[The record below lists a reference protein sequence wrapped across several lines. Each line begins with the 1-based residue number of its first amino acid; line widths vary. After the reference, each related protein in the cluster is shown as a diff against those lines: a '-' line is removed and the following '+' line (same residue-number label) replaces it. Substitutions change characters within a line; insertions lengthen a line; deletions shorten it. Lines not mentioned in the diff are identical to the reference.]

1 MPRKRPRPALAALA
15 FIALAAPLLVPVA
28 ARGQAVPQAS
38 HVPEFGTM
46 WTFDAPP
53 LDHWRARYGF
63 APDAAWFDHVRLSAV
78 RLPGCSASF
87 VSEDGMV
94 LTNHHCSR
102 GCIAGVSPA
111 DADYMKDGFVAAS
124 RTDEVRC
131 PGVYLDQLQSIDNVT
146 ARVRGA
152 ITTPATAAARQVEQR
167 DAAVRAI
174 QEECRATTGLT
185 CQVVSFYQGGMY
197 GLYRYRRFD
206 DVRLVWAPEH
216 DVASFGGDPDNFT
229 YPRYSLDATLLRVYE
244 DDQPY
249 RPGHFLPWHAPGAVE
264 GDLVFVV
271 GNPGSTGRLLTMA
284 QMEFLRDVTYPATL
298 DNLARRLTVLR
309 ELAGRGE
316 AERRRYQNQIFSAEN
331 TQKATTGYLTGL
343 RDSTIMARKA
353 AFEGDF
359 RRRVEAD
366 RALRA
371 RYGASWDAIA
381 AAQRELA
388 ASAARARYY
397 GFTGTAPVLGQ
408 AAALV
413 RLPGQAALPDSA
425 RLAPFRGPALENA
438 QRMLLRD
445 MPADTALERLL
456 LADWLTAAL
465 RELGPR
471 DPLVVAF
478 LAGRSPEAAAA
489 ALMAETTL
497 GSVDARRALLEGSA
511 AAVAASRDPLIV
523 AVRALEPASLELAR
537 SGARLNATLSA
548 HTQLLGEAIF
558 AAYGQALPPDATFT
572 LRISDGVVKGFPMN
586 GTIAPYRTS
595 FMGMYAR
602 SLEFDAVPPFQLPAR
617 WLERQ
622 AQLDLATPMNF
633 VSTNDIIGGN
643 SGSPVIDRE
652 GRLVGLIFDGNIEM
666 LPNRFIFTDEV
677 SRAVSVHARAITEA
691 LRRVY
696 DAAHLA
702 DELEAPAVTRA
713 AGQ

>member
-1 MPRKRPRPALAALA
+1 
-15 FIALAAPLLVPVA
+15 
-28 ARGQAVPQAS
+28 
-38 HVPEFGTM
+38 
-46 WTFDAPP
+46 
-53 LDHWRARYGF
+53 
-63 APDAAWFDHVRLSAV
+63 
-78 RLPGCSASF
+78 
-87 VSEDGMV
+87 
-94 LTNHHCSR
+94 
-102 GCIAGVSPA
+102 
-111 DADYMKDGFVAAS
+111 
-124 RTDEVRC
+124 
-131 PGVYLDQLQSIDNVT
+131 
-146 ARVRGA
+146 
-152 ITTPATAAARQVEQR
+152 
-167 DAAVRAI
+167 
-174 QEECRATTGLT
+174 
-185 CQVVSFYQGGMY
+185 
-197 GLYRYRRFD
+197 
-206 DVRLVWAPEH
+206 
-216 DVASFGGDPDNFT
+216 
-229 YPRYSLDATLLRVYE
+229 
-244 DDQPY
+244 
-249 RPGHFLPWHAPGAVE
+249 
-264 GDLVFVV
+264 
-271 GNPGSTGRLLTMA
+271 
-284 QMEFLRDVTYPATL
+284 
-298 DNLARRLTVLR
+298 
-309 ELAGRGE
+309 
-316 AERRRYQNQIFSAEN
+316 
-331 TQKATTGYLTGL
+331 
-343 RDSTIMARKA
+343 
-353 AFEGDF
+353 
-359 RRRVEAD
+359 
-366 RALRA
+366 
-371 RYGASWDAIA
+371 
-381 AAQRELA
+381 
-388 ASAARARYY
+388 
-397 GFTGTAPVLGQ
+397 VLGQ